1 MSQLSNN
8 QIKPES
14 STPQLESMMVIR
26 FFLLVML
33 FLGISCTNKEPEIA
47 FYHWKSNYKTD
58 SLSTQLCHDLAVK
71 QLFVHVFDVD
81 WSNEISAPELKSRL
95 NKLTPFPDNIEIV
108 PVVYLTRRAVL
119 NSDPGQLVPAI
130 VDESEK
136 ILGISKIKWKS
147 FHWDCDWNDAT
158 RKGFFSILETA
169 KQIMPGTEQ
178 VSTIRLSQVK
188 YPSKSGV
195 PPVNRV
201 VLMFYNV
208 GEFRQLSELN
218 SILNYSSAEPYLKSI
233 SAYPLP
239 MDLALPA
246 FQWGIHYRLGE
257 VQGIVSETELPE
269 LCADSSWKIMG
280 DTLFQAKSG
289 FFKSGR
295 YFKAGD
301 MLKIEKTNLA
311 DCKQAAEWIKPHWK
325 TDNFTL
331 IFYHLNSPVVYAHSA
346 ESFRAVSAVFR

>member
-1 MSQLSNN
+1 MKTKL
-8 QIKPES
+8 
-14 STPQLESMMVIR
+14 
-26 FFLLVML
+26 FFLLLVL
-33 FLGISCTNKEPEIA
+33 FISVSCSKKEPKIA

-58 SLSTQLCHDLAVK
+58 SLSTKLLGDLKVK

-81 WSNEISAPELKSRL
+81 WSDDLSAPELKSRL
-95 NKLTPFPDNIEIV
+95 NKLNAFPLGVEII

-119 NSDPGQLVPAI
+119 KADPTQLVQAI

-136 ILGISKIKWKS
+136 VLGNSKQHWKA

-158 RKGFFSILETA
+158 RKGFFNILETA
-169 KQIMPGTEQ
+169 KQIMPKIEQ
-178 VSTIRLSQVK
+178 VSTVRLAQVK
-188 YPSKSGV
+188 YPAKSGV

-257 VQGIVSETELPE
+257 VQGIVSEPE
-269 LCADSSWKIMG
+269 LAEVCADTSWKVIG

-295 YFKAGD
+295 YFKTGD
-301 MLKIEKTNLA
+301 ILKVESTNLD
-311 DCKQAAEWIKPHWK
+311 DCKQAAQWIKPYWK